1 MNNVASLKALYH
13 ALGGDS
19 ADVAEA
25 STIVD
30 VLNAIAVLLGGDG
43 DAVTN
48 AEAID
53 NITAVASA
61 LVPDYEDID
70 VTPTTSEQE
79 ITATSGKTLRKVT
92 VAAVTAAIDDNIT
105 AGNIKDGVT
114 ILGVTGT
121 YDGT

>member
-1 MNNVASLKALYH
+1 MNNVASLKALYL

-25 STIVD
+25 STTVD
-30 VLNAIAVLLGGDG
+30 VLNAIAVLLGGTG
-43 DAVTN
+43 GAVTN
-48 AEAID
+48 AEAIS
-53 NITAVASA
+53 NIATVASA
-61 LVPDYEDID
+61 LVPDYEDKS

>member
-1 MNNVASLKALYH
+1 MTNVDALKALFE
-13 ALGGDS
+13 ALGGDPS
-19 ADVAEA
+19 DVAEA
-25 STIVD
+25 STLVD
-30 VLNAIAVLLGGDG
+30 VLNAIAGELGGSTN
-43 DAVTN
+43 AITN
-48 AEAID
+48 AEAIA
-53 NITAVASA
+53 NIAAVASA
-61 LVPDYEDID
+61 LVPDYEDIN

>member
-1 MNNVASLKALYH
+1 MNNVASLKALYL

-25 STIVD
+25 STMVD
-30 VLNAIAVLLGGDG
+30 ALNAIAVLLGGTG
-43 DAVTN
+43 GAVTN
-48 AEAID
+48 AEAIS
-53 NITAVASA
+53 NIATVASA
-61 LVPDYEDID
+61 LVPDYEDKS

>member
-1 MNNVASLKALYH
+1 MNVDSLKTLFEAI
-13 ALGGDS
+13 GGDP
-19 ADVAEA
+19 ADVAET
-25 STIVD
+25 STIVG

-61 LVPDYEDID
+61 LVPDYEDIN

>member
-1 MNNVASLKALYH
+1 MNVESLKTLFEAI
-13 ALGGDS
+13 GGDPS
-19 ADVAEA
+19 DVAET
-25 STIVD
+25 STIVG
-30 VLNAIAVLLGGDG
+30 VLNAISGVLGG
-43 DAVTN
+43 ATNATTN
-48 AEAID
+48 AEAIA
-53 NITAVASA
+53 NIAAVASD

-79 ITATSGKTLRKVT
+79 ITATSEKTLRKVT

>member
-1 MNNVASLKALYH
+1 MNVDSLKTLFEAI
-13 ALGGDS
+13 GGDP
-19 ADVAEA
+19 ADVAET
-25 STIVD
+25 STIVG
-30 VLNAIAVLLGGDG
+30 VLNAISGVLGG
-43 DAVTN
+43 ATNAATN
-48 AEAID
+48 AEAIA
-53 NITAVASA
+53 NIAAVASA
-61 LVPDYEDID
+61 LVPDYEDIS